1 MEEKY
6 LKIVLEALAEKIDRL
21 SGEVYIRDLQ
31 IEQLKKEKAEAE
43 KYAAKLEQKLALYRQ
58 PCVSGKEANDG

>member
-21 SGEVYIRDLQ
+21 NAEVFIRD
-31 IEQLKKEKAEAE
+31 IEIENLKEDNAKIQKTVNVLKKA
-43 KYAAKLEQKLALYRQ
+43 LAQ
-58 PCVSGKEANDG
+58 EVTKDE

>member
-21 SGEVYIRDLQ
+21 NDEVFIRN
-31 IEQLKKEKAEAE
+31 IEIKNLKEDNAKFQNTVNVLKKALAQEV
-43 KYAAKLEQKLALYRQ
+43 AK
-58 PCVSGKEANDG
+58 DG

>member
-21 SGEVYIRDLQ
+21 NAEVFIRN
-31 IEQLKKEKAEAE
+31 IEIENLKEENASLHKTVNILKKALAQEVAE
-43 KYAAKLEQKLALYRQ
+43 
-58 PCVSGKEANDG
+58 DG